1 MFDIF
6 KREKTKDSYVSDEL
20 GEWII
25 ISNNSKLSLLY
36 KLIEKSI
43 KKLGV
48 KSFNLYIIHF
58 SEDREIKNL
67 FSVKGLIKT
76 KNMLREADF
85 TQKLEDMLSEYGVLG
100 EIDSS
105 KLRFC
110 NTNYI
115 FFRFDILLKKM
126 RKSKSDVKV
135 LLPPLGVKSMR
146 IPYTSKELFKDI
158 FENDSGSICTSN
170 LDLKD
175 DKNVRIVAICS
186 DNIDLENLKY
196 ALSYFT
202 KDFNISVRYSGV
214 RNLEVQVIIKD
225 FNKNALIPLLWDN
238 FLDTYVSSC

>member
-6 KREKTKDSYVSDEL
+6 KREKTKESYTVDEL

-25 ISNNSKLSLLY
+25 ISNNSRLSLLY
-36 KLIEKSI
+36 RLIERSV
-43 KKLGV
+43 KKLGI

-58 SEDREIKNL
+58 SEDHEIRNL
-67 FSVKGLIKT
+67 FSVKGFIRT
-76 KNMLREADF
+76 KNILRESDF
-85 TQKLEDMLSEYGVLG
+85 IHKLSEILSEYGILG

-110 NTNYI
+110 NVNYI
-115 FFRFDILLKKM
+115 FFRFDILIKKN
-126 RKSKSDVKV
+126 KKAKANVKV
-135 LLPPLGVKSMR
+135 LLPPLGVKSIR

-158 FENDSGSICTSN
+158 FENDSSSICSPN

-175 DKNVRIVAICS
+175 DKNAKIVALCS

-202 KDFNISVRYSGV
+202 KDFNISFKYSGV
-214 RNLEVQVIIKD
+214 RNLEIQVNIKD
-225 FNKNALIPLLWDN
+225 FNKYALIPLLWDN
-238 FLDTYVSSC
+238 FIDAYVSSC